1 MALKYTIGSTTF
13 DRPAA
18 ESILESVEGMNA
30 ALADIADCQSKLAEA
45 ETVMESL
52 QIALDTISTFGVGE
66 ESLGILDSDGSLQ
79 AALKLQAPSLESLES
94 MGEQALEALDK
105 KWESAIEAAGEGVMA
120 KIKRFFAD
128 LWDKIKEYALKFWN
142 WLKNLFTKNKE
153 EAPKAEAA
161 AKATAAAGV
170 EKQADAVVA
179 ASTPE
184 EAEKAKTELKEAVQ
198 AAPEPKKEAAA
209 KEVAKV
215 EVAPAPAPNTA
226 PCTYKGAL
234 DAVKRY
240 AKDMEF
246 CRRQASA
253 AAALSKKGWLAIEQ
267 QLKKDGGQGGLEVTA
282 QKELEA
288 VYAEIRKIKDVMAVY
303 LGIGVKVD
311 SNWDSNEPGKLR
323 LTISKVEQKGANTQL
338 GWNSRKQVQDF
349 ITAWANVNPD
359 VVSDSVISKIA
370 DDMKKTGDAGTGF
383 AASGDTNRVFR
394 NFMYATANFAMDVQK
409 FSATVTSQLQAQF
422 NWCKGKNAAILSAEK
437 AALNA

>member
-1 MALKYTIGSTTF
+1 M
-13 DRPAA
+13 
-18 ESILESVEGMNA
+18 
-30 ALADIADCQSKLAEA
+30 
-45 ETVMESL
+45 
-52 QIALDTISTFGVGE
+52 
-66 ESLGILDSDGSLQ
+66 
-79 AALKLQAPSLESLES
+79 
-94 MGEQALEALDK
+94 
-105 KWESAIEAAGEGVMA
+105 
-120 KIKRFFAD
+120 
-128 LWDKIKEYALKFWN
+128 
-142 WLKNLFTKNKE
+142 
-153 EAPKAEAA
+153 
-161 AKATAAAGV
+161 
-170 EKQADAVVA
+170 
-179 ASTPE
+179 
-184 EAEKAKTELKEAVQ
+184 
-198 AAPEPKKEAAA
+198 
-209 KEVAKV
+209 
-215 EVAPAPAPNTA
+215 
-226 PCTYKGAL
+226 
-234 DAVKRY
+234 KRY

-267 QLKKDGGQGGLEVTA
+267 QLKKDGGQGSLEAMA

-383 AASGDTNRVFR
+383 AASGDANKVFR

-422 NWCKGKNAAILSAEK
+422 NWCKGKNALILSAEK